1 MPLIRIVYR
10 KKDHDFDYVTYDRL
24 DMLIMQDEITHFFR
38 PSERKWVNIR
48 LDPVRG
54 SGGEYQGPERRGTV
68 NNPKSIEGRG
78 RISEGASYSD
88 WLEGLWRRV
97 EGHDAL
103 G

>member
-1 MPLIRIVYR
+1 MLLMRVVYR
-10 KKDHDFDYVTYDRL
+10 DKDHDFDYVTCDRL
-24 DMLIMQDEITHFFR
+24 NMLIMHDEITHFFR

-54 SGGEYQGPERRGTV
+54 NEAEYQGPERRGAV
-68 NNPKSIEGRG
+68 NNPKSIEVKG
-78 RISEGASYSD
+78 RINEGASYSD
-88 WLEGLWRRV
+88 WLEGLWRQV

>member
-1 MPLIRIVYR
+1 MPLIRVVYR
-10 KKDHDFDYVTYDRL
+10 SENHDFDYVTCGWL
-24 DMLIMQDEITHFFR
+24 DTLIMQDEITHFFR
-38 PSERKWVNIR
+38 PSEKKWVNVR

-54 SGGEYQGPERRGTV
+54 SGGEYKGPERRGTA
-68 NNPKSIEGRG
+68 NNPKSIEGKEH
-78 RISEGASYSD
+78 ISEGAPCSD